1 LANQKCV
8 WGKTLC
14 RQIEKNNAIRN
25 AQSVLA
31 TARKFRR
38 RSRERLRRAVMTQA
52 RYWSIA
58 LIYLVAYAI
67 APLRSQPDQRLAD
80 GAPAT

>member
-1 LANQKCV
+1 
-8 WGKTLC
+8 
-14 RQIEKNNAIRN
+14 
-25 AQSVLA
+25 
-31 TARKFRR
+31 
-38 RSRERLRRAVMTQA
+38 MTQA